1 MPKKTDTTQIYH
13 RNRLLWGV
21 DSQKLLWQKHVAV
34 IGLGGVG
41 SYAAEAIVRAGI
53 GKISLL
59 DFDTVDITNINRQL
73 IATLDVLGEP
83 KVKVLAKRL
92 STINPDIE
100 LKLHNVF
107 YDSSYN
113 KKIFSEPVDY
123 VIDAIDSINP
133 KLDLIEY
140 CIKNNICIISSL
152 GTGNRLD
159 PTQLYYTD
167 ISETTGNMCPFAKKV
182 RLNLKKRGIEKDL
195 TILTS
200 KEIPIKPDHTIM
212 ANTEEAK
219 KPPGSSPFVPPAAGL
234 ALASYVIRKFIS

>member
-1 MPKKTDTTQIYH
+1 MDKVTDTTSIYH
-13 RNRLLWGV
+13 RNMLLWGIN
-21 DSQKLLWQKHVAV
+21 SQELLWQKHVAV

-41 SYAAEAIVRAGI
+41 SYAAEAIARAGV

-73 IATLDVLGEP
+73 IATLDVIGER
-83 KVKVLAKRL
+83 K
-92 STINPDIE
+92 
-100 LKLHNVF
+100 
-107 YDSSYN
+107 
-113 KKIFSEPVDY
+113 PVDY

-140 CIKNNICIISSL
+140 CIRNNICIISSL

-167 ISETTGNMCPFAKKV
+167 ISETIGYMCPFAKKV
-182 RLNLKKRGIEKDL
+182 RLNLKKRGIEEGL

-212 ANTEEAK
+212 ASTEESK

-234 ALASYVIRKFIS
+234 ALASYVIRKFVS

>member
-1 MPKKTDTTQIYH
+1 M
-13 RNRLLWGV
+13 LWGIN
-21 DSQKLLWQKHVAV
+21 SQKLLWQKHVAI

-41 SYAAEAIVRAGI
+41 SYAAEAIARAGV

-73 IATLDVLGEP
+73 IATLDVIGES
-83 KVKVLAKRL
+83 KVEVLARRL
-92 STINPDIE
+92 DTINPDIE

-113 KKIFSEPVDY
+113 ERLFSEPIDY
-123 VIDAIDSINP
+123 VIDAIDSVNP

-159 PTQLYYTD
+159 PTKLYYTD
-167 ISETTGNMCPFAKKV
+167 ISETAGNMCPFAKKV
-182 RLNLKKRGIEKDL
+182 RLNLKKRGIEKGL

-212 ANTEEAK
+212 TNAEEAK
-219 KPPGSSPFVPPAAGL
+219 KPPGSSPFVPPAAGM
-234 ALASYVIRKFIS
+234 ALASYVTIKLIS